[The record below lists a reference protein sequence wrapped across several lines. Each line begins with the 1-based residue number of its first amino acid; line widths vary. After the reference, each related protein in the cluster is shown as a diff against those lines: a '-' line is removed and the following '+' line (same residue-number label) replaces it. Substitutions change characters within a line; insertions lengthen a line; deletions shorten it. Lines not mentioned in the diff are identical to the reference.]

1 MSKLVVYK
9 ASAGSGKT
17 FRLAAEYIK
26 MVVVDP
32 LSYKKI
38 LAVTFTNKATAEM
51 KERILFKLYGLAN
64 GNEPGMLE
72 VIIAETGLTKE
83 TIQFK
88 AKEALSN
95 ILHDYSMF
103 SVSTIDSFVQRV
115 IQNLLW
121 EIGFHGNND
130 LRLEY
135 ESIVEKAV
143 DRLLDSSSED
153 VALFERFQGMI
164 YEQLEE
170 DKSPDIR
177 KMLTGLGMNL
187 YSEQFRLLSKEQLE
201 LMGSKELITAIA
213 DYSKAKIDEIANEIG
228 SRGKAL
234 VEDIAKNGF
243 SIDDFSNKNS
253 GVYGFISKCAK
264 FKPYNEIFEVG
275 KRTLDAL
282 ETPDGDNWV
291 SKDFVKKN
299 PGRAGLLLE
308 NIAKSYHSQLLA
320 VVQYM
325 ENNKTEY
332 YTALSVS
339 KNLDTLTVFNDIRD
353 KVKEILAEENAMI
366 LADSGPLLREFIK
379 GNDAPFVY
387 EKIGTRYDCF
397 MLDEFQDTSVIQWH
411 NFKPLI
417 GNSLAQDEFSM
428 VVGDVKQAIY
438 RWRNSDWRILA
449 NQIENDFS
457 VDARNLTKNHRSLY
471 QIVEFNNK
479 FFTKTSQFLIDWTKN
494 LCGDDISDELLALVS
509 KAYENPTQECKYS
522 DKTSGF
528 VEITHYSTSKD
539 EVEDE
544 LLLQKFEML
553 IPDLVNRGY
562 SIGDIAILVRRKSEG
577 KRIADILLSLK
588 HKYSE
593 KAHLFN
599 VVSQDALQLSASHAV
614 QLCVAA
620 MRLILNSTDT
630 LSAAILSK
638 EIMVIAE
645 QSIDW
650 EFTFLTFDVE
660 AEKQWLSSL
669 RNLPLVSMFESIL
682 QRYNLQGITKELP
695 YLAVLHEQIIEIS
708 RIGAASLPYFVE
720 WWEEKKGS
728 LALTMPE
735 SGDAINIMTIH
746 KSKGLQFPIV
756 IVPYASIDIFKLDSK
771 KLLWLNAEKEPYSK
785 YPLYPISY
793 VKHLGESDFKGVFLE
808 EKVQTMVDSI
818 NMLYVAFT
826 RPEDELY
833 VFVST
838 LKVNDDAKN
847 TSDIILSP
855 LAHLNANEVES
866 EIEGDENPIAVKEY
880 LFGTPQTK
888 AEKKK
893 KDDDEEVWILENY
906 SVSTKPLKIA
916 QQLEASEFFKEEESK
931 IVAGIEH
938 GKLMHKL
945 FSMIITTD
953 DVESALYLLKNEGVI
968 TESQV
973 DLLRQNVSKVL
984 ENQLFSDWF
993 SGSWTV
999 KTESEILTKGAAIYR
1014 PDRIMI
1020 RDNHAIVVDYKFGEQ
1035 LPKHQKQVQ
1044 NYMQLIKGM
1053 NYADVKGYIWY
1064 VDNGTLVQVEG
1075 G

>member
-1 MSKLVVYK
+1 
-9 ASAGSGKT
+9 
-17 FRLAAEYIK
+17 
-26 MVVVDP
+26 
-32 LSYKKI
+32 
-38 LAVTFTNKATAEM
+38 
-51 KERILFKLYGLAN
+51 
-64 GNEPGMLE
+64 ML
-72 VIIAETGLTKE
+72 I
-83 TIQFK
+83 
-88 AKEALSN
+88 
-95 ILHDYSMF
+95 
-103 SVSTIDSFVQRV
+103 
-115 IQNLLW
+115 
-121 EIGFHGNND
+121 
-130 LRLEY
+130 
-135 ESIVEKAV
+135 
-143 DRLLDSSSED
+143 
-153 VALFERFQGMI
+153 
-164 YEQLEE
+164 
-170 DKSPDIR
+170 
-177 KMLTGLGMNL
+177 GLGMNL

-201 LMGSKELITAIA
+201 LMGSKDLIMAIA
-213 DYSKAKIDEIANEIG
+213 DYSKARIDEIASEI
-228 SRGKAL
+228 SSKGKAL
-234 VEDIAKNGF
+234 VDEIAKNGF
-243 SIDDFSNKNS
+243 SMEDFSNKNS

-275 KRTLDAL
+275 KRTLEAL
-282 ETPDGDNWV
+282 ETPDGDSWV

-308 NIAKSYHSQLLA
+308 NIAKSYHPQLLA
-320 VVQYM
+320 IVQYM

-332 YTALSVS
+332 YTALSVN

-457 VDARNLTKNHRSLY
+457 VDVRSLTKNHRSLY
-471 QIVEFNNK
+471 QIVEFNNS
-479 FFTKTSQFLIDWTKN
+479 FFTTTSRFLIDWTKN
-494 LCGDDISDELLALVS
+494 LCGDNILDELLALVS

-522 DKTSGF
+522 DKSSGF
-528 VEITHYSTSKD
+528 VEITHFSTSKD
-539 EVEDE
+539 EAEDE
-544 LLLQKFEML
+544 LLLQKFDKL

-562 SIGDIAILVRRKSEG
+562 SIGDIAILVRKKSEG

-588 HKYSE
+588 HKYPE

-645 QSIDW
+645 QSINW
-650 EFTFLTFDVE
+650 EYTFLDFDFD
-660 AEKQWLSSL
+660 AEKQWLGDL
-669 RNLPLVSMFESIL
+669 RNLPLVSMFEAIL

-756 IVPYASIDIFKLDSK
+756 IVPYASIDIFKQDSR
-771 KLLWLNAEKEPYSK
+771 KLLWLNAEKAPYSN

-793 VKHLGESDFKGVFLE
+793 SKYLNDSDFKGVYLE

-818 NMLYVAFT
+818 NLLYVAFT

-833 VFVST
+833 VFIGAPDV
-838 LKVNDDAKN
+838 KDDAKN

-855 LAHLNANEVES
+855 INKMDATINEREVDGE
-866 EIEGDENPIAVKEY
+866 ETPIVIKEY
-880 LFGTPQTK
+880 SFGTPQSKTTK
-888 AEKKK
+888 KET
-893 KDDDEEVWILENY
+893 DNNEEVWILENY

-945 FSMIITTD
+945 FSMIITSKD
-953 DVESALYLLKNEGVI
+953 IDNALYSLKNEGII
-968 TESQV
+968 TEPQIEP
-973 DLLRQNVSKVL
+973 LRLTVSKIL
-984 ENQLFSDWF
+984 ENQPFADWF
-993 SGSWTV
+993 SENWAV
-999 KTESEILTKGAAIYR
+999 KTESDILTKDAAIYR
-1014 PDRIMI
+1014 PDRIMM
-1020 RDNHAIVVDYKFGEQ
+1020 RNDQAVVVDYKFGEQ
-1035 LPKHQKQVQ
+1035 LPKHHKQVQ

-1053 NYADVKGYIWY
+1053 NYSDVKGYIWY
-1064 VDNGTLVQVEG
+1064 VDNGALVQID
-1075 G
+1075 